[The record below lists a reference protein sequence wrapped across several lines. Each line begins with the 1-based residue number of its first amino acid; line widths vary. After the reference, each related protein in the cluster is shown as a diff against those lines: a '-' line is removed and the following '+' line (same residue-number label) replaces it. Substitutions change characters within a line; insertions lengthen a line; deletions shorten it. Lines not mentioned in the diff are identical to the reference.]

1 MKYILK
7 HAFLLV
13 FLWMAGSLLSPAFAQ
28 TKKQLEQ
35 EKIQIEQ
42 QIKKLNAELASAKKN
57 TKNSTAQLN
66 TLNKKIKER
75 TRLINNINS
84 QMKILDTQ
92 IGCTQDSIDQLQTRI
107 DSLKHEYGNI
117 IRLLYAERFN
127 LRVSTWA
134 IESEAFNKAFLRQK
148 YFQEYS
154 RYRKKQ
160 AAAIRE
166 REAELRGISQNLVR
180 QKNQK
185 TDLLE
190 QEKKQKEE
198 LAREQ
203 SQQQQQVQQSKKRE
217 KDLTAQLSKKE
228 KERQKLQQQIQKII
242 NEEIAKARK
251 AAEAERKARA
261 EAERKAKAE
270 AERKAKAE
278 KANKNIASKG
288 GNTPSK
294 PAPAPTKK
302 PAPTESEALSAD
314 FASNKGRLAW
324 PVYYKKVSREYGR
337 YTHESG
343 GENMNNGI
351 DLVTAPGAE
360 VFAIFNGKV
369 TRVFTCPNGSKGI
382 IVRHGDYMSVY
393 ANLGTVSVSEGKQV
407 TTKQKLGTVQAGTDG
422 VAEFSF
428 QLWKGTQSQNPRT
441 WLR

>member
-1 MKYILK
+1 
-7 HAFLLV
+7 
-13 FLWMAGSLLSPAFAQ
+13 MALSLLIGGGFSVSAQ

-35 EKIQIEQ
+35 EKLQIEK
-42 QIKKLNAELASAKKN
+42 QIKKLNAELASAKKH

-66 TLNKKIKER
+66 TLNRKIKER
-75 TRLINNINS
+75 TKLINNINS
-84 QMKILDTQ
+84 QMRLLDTQ
-92 IGCTQDSIDQLQTRI
+92 IGHTQDSIDRLQVRI

-117 IRLLYAERFN
+117 IRVLYSERFS

-134 IESEAFNKAFLRQK
+134 IASDAYNKAFLRQK

-154 RYRKKQ
+154 RYRKMQ

-166 REAELRGISQNLVR
+166 REAELKGINISLMN
-180 QKNQK
+180 QKSQK

-190 QEKKQKEE
+190 QEKRQKEE

-203 SQQQQQVQQSKKRE
+203 SQQQQQVRQSQKRE

-228 KERQKLQQQIQKII
+228 KERRKLQQQIQKII
-242 NEEIAKARK
+242 NEEIEKARK
-251 AAEAERKARA
+251 AAEAEKRARAEAERKARA
-261 EAERKAKAE
+261 EAEKKAKA
-270 AERKAKAE
+270 
-278 KANKNIASKG
+278 SG
-288 GNTPSK
+288 TPVKPVS
-294 PAPAPTKK
+294 PAPKSAPT
-302 PAPTESEALSAD
+302 ASEALSSD
-314 FASNKGRLAW
+314 FASNKGKLSW

-351 DLVTAPGAE
+351 DLITAASAD

-393 ANLGTVSVSEGKQV
+393 ANLGSIAVSEGKQV
-407 TTKQKLGTVQAGTDG
+407 STKQKLGTVQAGSDG
-422 VAEFSF
+422 IAEFSF
-428 QLWKGTQSQNPRT
+428 QLWKGTQSQNPRS